1 MSKLSRILVLNTL
14 IKHETLT
21 LADLGKEE
29 NIGIA
34 ANQRHLLV
42 LVEDLEDEGL
52 VEKINGATI
61 STYSVTDKGIDEGKR
76 LEAL

>member
-52 VEKINGATI
+52 V
-61 STYSVTDKGIDEGKR
+61 GKDQWSSNIY
-76 LEAL
+76 LYHY